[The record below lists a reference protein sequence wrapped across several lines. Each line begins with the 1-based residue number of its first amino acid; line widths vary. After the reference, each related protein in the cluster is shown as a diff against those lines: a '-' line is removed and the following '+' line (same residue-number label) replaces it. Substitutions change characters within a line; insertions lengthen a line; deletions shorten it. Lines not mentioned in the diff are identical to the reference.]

1 MIIRQQPKC
10 FIWSL
15 AQFFN
20 HSPAFYQGHKGQKE
34 GSSPRWKKKRRKW
47 WNKLATVHHQKV
59 QFSQK
64 KNRKNEK
71 QNWTMC
77 CIVHHLL
84 WMCIQLRQFF
94 VFFVSFLLSY
104 SQQSDTSFQEKFHQI
119 GQGIFKT
126 EEWWRT
132 AFCYKLWK
140 SITGWTEQGGL
151 DIICGNNCQALWAKT
166 TWYRNQTTTKS
177 AAWKVSVLRK
187 LWLFAYPVVP
197 VKSLA

>member
-10 FIWSL
+10 FICALEALPSFSTIL
-15 AQFFN
+15 RPSTKVIKA
-20 HSPAFYQGHKGQKE
+20 
-34 GSSPRWKKKRRKW
+34 KKKAPAQDGRK
-47 WNKLATVHHQKV
+47 
-59 QFSQK
+59 K
-64 KNRKNEK
+64 KKMMKQTCYSASSKSAIQPKKKTRKNEK

-104 SQQSDTSFQEKFHQI
+104 SQQSDTSFQEKFHHI

-132 AFCYKLWK
+132 TFCYKLWK

-151 DIICGNNCQALWAKT
+151 DKFVRKQLSSTLSAKKLGIE
-166 TWYRNQTTTKS
+166 TK
-177 AAWKVSVLRK
+177 
-187 LWLFAYPVVP
+187 
-197 VKSLA
+197 

>member
-1 MIIRQQPKC
+1 M
-10 FIWSL
+10 
-15 AQFFN
+15 
-20 HSPAFYQGHKGQKE
+20 E
-34 GSSPRWKKKRRKW
+34 EKRRKW

-104 SQQSDTSFQEKFHQI
+104 SQQSDTSFQEKFHHI

-132 AFCYKLWK
+132 TFCYKLWK

-151 DIICGNNCQALWAKT
+151 DKFAETIVKHSEQKK

-177 AAWKVSVLRK
+177 AAWKVSIRFKKIVAI
-187 LWLFAYPVVP
+187 WLSCCTCQILGLGNNY
-197 VKSLA
+197 

>member
-1 MIIRQQPKC
+1 M
-10 FIWSL
+10 
-15 AQFFN
+15 
-20 HSPAFYQGHKGQKE
+20 E
-34 GSSPRWKKKRRKW
+34 EKRRKW

-151 DIICGNNCQALWAKT
+151 DIICGNNCQHSEQKQLGIETKQPPS
-166 TWYRNQTTTKS
+166 RPHEKS
-177 AAWKVSVLRK
+177 AFVLRK
-187 LWLFAYPVVP
+187 LWLFGYPVVP